1 MLLAAISFLFLV
13 KFGPTTCSTHQDS
26 YFRGFVE
33 DTILNTDWMTCLQA
47 CHNKASCISYN
58 YGGKMKTCEMISDG
72 VTNQCDSGKVI
83 YSRGWV
89 FHQIRPLPQKQVI
102 AELGDSPSN
111 PAESCLDILDRRSS
125 NGSVKNGAYYIRIG
139 QKTSL
144 IYCLMENTL
153 GCKNG
158 GWTLA
163 MKINGNKGT
172 FSYSSDLWTNTEAY
186 NPEEAKNLDE
196 KETKFPFY
204 AGAQITVGLCVGMK
218 VQGHTRW
225 LELKIPYK
233 NTNLYGIFVLDSPQP
248 LSGIDSSQWKSLING
263 SSMPENCSNS
273 EKSGFNV
280 HQESSAAGAKARLGL
295 IARSRDPCVG
305 DPDTRIGFGTAG
317 SIGGTDPNNTCGNVY
332 ISSSGALINKSIKAF
347 CYIFIK

>member
-58 YGGKMKTCEMISDG
+58 YGGKDKTCEMISDG

-125 NGSVKNGAYYIRIG
+125 YGSIENGAYYIRIG
-139 QKTSL
+139 QKNKFDL
-144 IYCLMENTL
+144 LF
-153 GCKNG
+153 NG
-158 GWTLA
+158 KYPG
-163 MKINGNKGT
+163 
-172 FSYSSDLWTNTEAY
+172 
-186 NPEEAKNLDE
+186 
-196 KETKFPFY
+196 
-204 AGAQITVGLCVGMK
+204 V
-218 VQGHTRW
+218 
-225 LELKIPYK
+225 
-233 NTNLYGIFVLDSPQP
+233 
-248 LSGIDSSQWKSLING
+248 
-263 SSMPENCSNS
+263 
-273 EKSGFNV
+273 
-280 HQESSAAGAKARLGL
+280 
-295 IARSRDPCVG
+295 
-305 DPDTRIGFGTAG
+305 
-317 SIGGTDPNNTCGNVY
+317 
-332 ISSSGALINKSIKAF
+332 
-347 CYIFIK
+347 

>member
-125 NGSVKNGAYYIRIG
+125 HGSVKNDAYYIRIG

-144 IYCLMENTL
+144 IYCLMEKTPEC
-153 GCKNG
+153 GKG

-172 FSYSSDLWTNTEAY
+172 FSYSSDLWKNTEAY
-186 NPEEAKNLDE
+186 NPEEAENLDE

-204 AGAQITVGLCVGMK
+204 ADAYIKEGLCVGMK
-218 VQGHTRW
+218 VHGHKRW
-225 LELKIPYK
+225 LKITYK
-233 NTNLYGIFVLDSPQP
+233 NKNLYQIFGLDYKEP
-248 LSGIDSSQWKSLING
+248 LGGIDSSDWISLING
-263 SSMPENCSNS
+263 SSMPENCPNS
-273 EKSGFNV
+273 KRSGFNV
-280 HQESSAAGAKARLGL
+280 QRGHSMKSAKARLGL
-295 IARSRDPCVG
+295 IARSRDSCDD
-305 DPDTRIGFGTAG
+305 DPDARIGFGTTG
-317 SIGGTDPNNTCGNVY
+317 SIGGMDPNNTCGNEY
-332 ISSSGALINKSIKAF
+332 ISSSGPAINISIKAF